1 MKKLF
6 ITSALMLGL
15 ITATFANTDNLY
27 KFRIAETFKKQFPTA
42 TDITAK
48 KVGELTKISFTYNN
62 IATDAFYNAEDELVV
77 TSHPVDLNTLPSGS
91 LEKINSKYQGAT
103 ITEAIEF
110 NDLDENT
117 SCYYLSLNKDNR
129 RIILQVN
136 GNGSISEK
144 KR

>member
-6 ITSALMLGL
+6 IAAALMLGL
-15 ITATFANTDNLY
+15 ITATFAKTDNLY
-27 KFRIAETFKKQFPTA
+27 KFSSVSAFKKQFPTA

-48 KVGELTKISFTYNN
+48 KVGVLTKISFTYNN
-62 IATDAFYNAEDELVV
+62 VATDAFYNAEDELVI
-77 TSHPVDLNTLPSGS
+77 TSHPIDLNALPSGS

-110 NDLDENT
+110 NNLDEDT
-117 SCYYLSLNKDNR
+117 SCYYLSLSKDNR

-136 GNGSISEK
+136 GNGSISV